1 MASTSEVR
9 VFARQATGL
18 TKDIGTLDT
27 FIYNVNNQ
35 NIGIGVAFILLFV
48 PGFYVGADLYQGIF
62 IAMFLALP
70 MALVYAFFASAI
82 PRSGGDYVY
91 ISRTLHP
98 LLGFVSSWNWVA
110 WMIVYVGVPAAYFAQ
125 YGLSGLFRSLGVVT
139 GNPDLI
145 AFGNNFVDPVWIL
158 AVGTLLIVFFASIF
172 ILGTRIYFRLQNVVF
187 AIGMIGV
194 AAALGLGIMGS
205 SADFGADFDA
215 YVSAAG
221 GVANASANVVEPAPY
236 DATQTL
242 YSSTLALFITLFA
255 ITSSFLGGEVRQARV
270 AQFAGMPGGVIFV
283 SVFMLLIVAVV
294 VNLVGLPLLG
304 GISAQYFSPGDGFGL
319 AFVPTYNELIV
330 MAFRDNV
337 LVALLLGFTFV
348 FWTYVWLPI
357 NFLASTRALLAWSLD
372 GLMPRRLSEVSEE
385 RHTPTVAIIVVAI
398 LAWSLDG
405 LMPRR
410 LSEVSEERHTPTVA
424 IIVVAILGW
433 FSLFM
438 YTIGIG
444 DFKINTLYGIFG
456 WILSFLL
463 CSIAAIVFPYKLRS
477 VFESSPVNW
486 RVAGIPVMSIV
497 GVIATVALLIVEY
510 IWWFDPVNGLDSTTA
525 VLGDDRMKL
534 ITLAVLASGAIW
546 YIVARY
552 VQASRGVRI
561 DRAFAE
567 IPPE

>member
-1 MASTSEVR
+1 MATTGDVR
-9 VFARQATGL
+9 VFTRQATGL

-27 FIYNVNNQ
+27 FVYNVNNQ

-48 PGFYVGADLYQGIF
+48 PGFYVGADLFQGIV
-62 IAMFLALP
+62 ISLFLSLP
-70 MALVYAFFASAI
+70 MALVYAFFSSAI

-125 YGLSGLFRSLGVVT
+125 YGLSGLFRALGVAT
-139 GNPDLI
+139 GNPDLV
-145 AFGNNFVDPVWIL
+145 AFGNNFVDRVWIL
-158 AVGTLLIVFFASIF
+158 AVGTVLIILFAAIF
-172 ILGTRIYFRLQNVVF
+172 MLGNRVYFRLQNIVF
-187 AIGMIGV
+187 GIGMVGV
-194 AAALGLGIMGS
+194 AAALGLGVMGS
-205 SADFGADFDA
+205 SPDFAANFDS

-221 GVANASANVVEPAPY
+221 GVANASSNVVEPAPY

-255 ITSSFLGGEVRQARV
+255 VTSSFLGGEVRQARV
-270 AQFAGMPGGVIFV
+270 AQFAGMPGGVVFV
-283 SVFMLLIVAVV
+283 SVFMFLIVAVV
-294 VNLVGLPLLG
+294 VQLVGLPLLG
-304 GISAQYFSPGDGFGL
+304 GISFNYFTPDTFGL
-319 AFVPTYNELIV
+319 AFVPTFNELIT
-330 MAFRDNV
+330 MAFGNNV

-372 GLMPRRLSEVSEE
+372 GLMPRRVSEVSET
-385 RHTPTVAIIVVAI
+385 RHTPTVAII
-398 LAWSLDG
+398 
-405 LMPRR
+405 
-410 LSEVSEERHTPTVA
+410 
-424 IIVVAILGW
+424 IVGVLGW

-444 DFKINTLYGIFG
+444 DFRINTLYGIFG

-463 CSIAAIVFPYKLRS
+463 CAIAAIVFPYRLPA

-497 GVIATVALLIVEY
+497 GVVATVALLIVEY
-510 IWWFDPVNGLDSTTA
+510 IWWFDPINGLDATGAT
-525 VLGDDRMKL
+525 LGDERMKI
-534 ITLAVLASGAIW
+534 ITLAVLVTGAIW
-546 YIVARY
+546 YIVARF

>member
-205 SADFGADFDA
+205 SADFGANFDA

-398 LAWSLDG
+398 L
-405 LMPRR
+405 
-410 LSEVSEERHTPTVA
+410 
-424 IIVVAILGW
+424 GW